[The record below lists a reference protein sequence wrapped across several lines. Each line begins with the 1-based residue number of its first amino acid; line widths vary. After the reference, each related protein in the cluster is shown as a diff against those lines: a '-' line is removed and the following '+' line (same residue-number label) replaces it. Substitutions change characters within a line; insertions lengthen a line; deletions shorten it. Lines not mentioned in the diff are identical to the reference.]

1 MTNNQHKE
9 ALAQIELMHQLVS
22 GNDKLFFSG
31 RKIIVIGV
39 ILCLVVPCESVFT
52 PLLAGINSP
61 LQILVRIAFYWALSW
76 LGIRLFAKKNVS
88 NVNLTPTLQSVLT
101 LHNVILQILILLD
114 IALAIGGFSDLI
126 LSFNFILLGLLFNLF
141 GRFTFKVLIG
151 VAWSYIVLGLA
162 SLALHQFL
170 PDWSWIA
177 ELYYL
182 GISYVAMGVFIEYR
196 KNA

>member
-114 IALAIGGFSDLI
+114 IALEIGGFSDLI

>member
-52 PLLAGINSP
+52 SLLAGINSP
-61 LQILVRIAFYWALSW
+61 LQILARIAFYWVLSW
-76 LGIRLFAKKNVS
+76 LGIRIFAKKNVS

-170 PDWSWIA
+170 PDWAWIA

>member
-31 RKIIVIGV
+31 RNIIVIGV

-76 LGIRLFAKKNVS
+76 LGIRLFAKKEVS

-126 LSFNFILLGLLFNLF
+126 LSFNLILLGLLFNLF

-170 PDWSWIA
+170 PDWSWIV